1 MGKAVTRSCD
11 KDRSGMVSK
20 SEFMKT
26 AADLVESALS
36 ILEDM

>member
-1 MGKAVTRSCD
+1 MVKAVTTACD
-11 KDRSGMVSK
+11 SDNSGSVGKD
-20 SEFMKT
+20 EFIAA